1 MCGKWFVAMSR
12 INARAISSSR
22 MRRCSQRRKSTNCTP
37 TGTSADKMAFQ
48 CVGMGQFSNDEVAAV
63 GGAACCAP
71 TRNMKAAASRR
82 TPKLEKR
89 AGQTAERA
97 TESRPERGKESTAAA
112 RGVGARVEQ
121 FRRDAERAP
130 EQIRVHAEEARKAL
144 QRGHLALKSGVG
156 KGELVLLRLACRGN
170 SLLARELVGEIGK
183 AGGIAR
189 ACQTVLRRLLQRIEC
204 AGQRALR
211 LPGHRG
217 FVSGAQTGIVQD
229 ALKLREKQ
237 IPNLLLIAQQL
248 LVQRV
253 DAGELFI
260 RQLAWHV
267 LRKHGN
273 ER

>member
-1 MCGKWFVAMSR
+1 MCGRWVSNVAHKGANDLVVAYAAMQPAQEQHELHANR
-12 INARAISSSR
+12 NERGQDGVPVR
-22 MRRCSQRRKSTNCTP
+22 GH
-37 TGTSADKMAFQ
+37 GTILKRWGRG
-48 CVGMGQFSNDEVAAV
+48 CR
-63 GGAACCAP
+63 GAACGAP

-89 AGQTAERA
+89 AGHTAERA
-97 TESRPERGKESTAAA
+97 TESRPDRGKESPAAA

-121 FRRDAERAP
+121 FRGDAERSP

-229 ALKLREKQ
+229 ALKLRE
-237 IPNLLLIAQQL
+237 
-248 LVQRV
+248 
-253 DAGELFI
+253 E
-260 RQLAWHV
+260 
-267 LRKHGN
+267 
-273 ER
+273 